1 MQYEIMFY
9 KVDHKT
15 HGYYTQHL
23 SFFFFSFHFVSNL
36 LVDILFYGIYSVQA
50 TFSGIHISESA
61 N

>member
-1 MQYEIMFY
+1 MKLCFIRWIT
-9 KVDHKT
+9 KPTVIT
-15 HGYYTQHL
+15 L
-23 SFFFFSFHFVSNL
+23 NICLFFFSFHFVSNL